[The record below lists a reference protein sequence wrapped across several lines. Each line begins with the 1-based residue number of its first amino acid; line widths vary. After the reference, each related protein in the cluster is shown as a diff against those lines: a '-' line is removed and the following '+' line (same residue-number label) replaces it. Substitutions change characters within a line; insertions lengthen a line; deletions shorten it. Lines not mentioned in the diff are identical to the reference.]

1 MGCGGGATDPSV
13 ALNKQQVTQENNTN
27 QAIAGV
33 NSAFAGFDPAFYQK
47 VQDSYTNW
55 ALPQLQNQYQT
66 ANSSLGYKLAGQG
79 LLDSSAAT
87 QGQNALSS
95 AMTQNQNQIANN
107 AVAQSQAL
115 QQTVGQEKS
124 NLIGQAQTATD
135 PSSFAQSATAMAAG
149 TQAPST
155 FAPLGS
161 MFANFGNQYLANQNS
176 NSYNQ
181 LAQLL
186 SGFTNQN
193 TFAGGGATLPVNLY

>member
-1 MGCGGGATDPSV
+1 MGCGSSSSASSA
-13 ALNKQQVTQENNTN
+13 ALQQQQQQQEANTN
-27 QAIAGV
+27 KAVASV
-33 NSAFAGFDPAFYQK
+33 NSAFSGFDPAFYQK

-55 ALPQLQNQYQT
+55 ALPQLQTQYQT
-66 ANSSLGYKLAGQG
+66 ANNSLGYQLAGQG
-79 LLDSSAAT
+79 LLNSSAAT
-87 QGQNALSS
+87 QGQNALSA

-107 AVAQSQAL
+107 AVGQSQAL

-135 PSSFAQSATAMAAG
+135 PSSFGQSAIAMAAG

-161 MFANFGNQYLANQNS
+161 MFTNFGNQYLANQNAS
-176 NSYNQ
+176 SYNQ

-186 SGFTNQN
+186 GSYTNQN
-193 TFAGGGATLPVNLY
+193 NFAGGGVSLPGNLY

>member
-1 MGCGGGATDPSV
+1 MGCGSSSSSNANAIQQQQLQQQANTD
-13 ALNKQQVTQENNTN
+13 K
-27 QAIAGV
+27 AIAGV

-55 ALPQLQNQYQT
+55 ALPQLQTQYQN
-66 ANSSLGYKLAGQG
+66 ANNSLGYKLAGQG

-87 QGQNALSS
+87 QGQNALSA

-107 AVAQSQAL
+107 AVGQSQAL

-135 PSSFAQSATAMAAG
+135 PSSFAQSAAAMAAG

-161 MFANFGNQYLANQNS
+161 MFTSFGDQYLANQNAS
-176 NSYNQ
+176 SYNQ

-186 SGFTNQN
+186 GQYSNQN
-193 TFAGGGATLPVNLY
+193 NFAGGGVALPGNIY